1 VSALPET
8 NGKTMLELADVSCA
22 IKGHVILNGVSLRIR
37 EGELVTILGANG
49 AGKSS
54 LFKTIAGLIRPTEG
68 VITYEGEII
77 NKVRAEK
84 LVERGISLCPEGR
97 KLFPLLS
104 VKKNLMMGAFTRHKD
119 KEGVDKALRE
129 VYELFPILEER
140 TDQDAGT
147 LSGGEQQM
155 LAIGRALMSN
165 PRLLLL
171 DEPSLGLAPL
181 IVRDM
186 METIVNINRRGVTVF
201 LSEQNA
207 SMALSIS
214 SRGYVLENGR
224 MVLEGTSRE
233 LADNEEVRRAYI
245 GA

>member
-1 VSALPET
+1 VSAL
-8 NGKTMLELADVSCA
+8 LELDDVHCSIGRHA
-22 IKGHVILNGVSLRIR
+22 VINGVSLGIA
-37 EGELVTILGANG
+37 EGELVCLLGANG

-54 LFKTIAGLIRPTEG
+54 LFKTISGLIKPTRGSIVFEEEAIHRKSPEKIVRLG
-68 VITYEGEII
+68 V
-77 NKVRAEK
+77 
-84 LVERGISLCPEGR
+84 SLCPEGR
-97 KLFPLLS
+97 RLFPKLS
-104 VKKNLMMGAFTRHKD
+104 VKKNLMMGAYTRYR
-119 KEGVDKALRE
+119 ERQAVAETLRE
-129 VYELFPILEER
+129 AYELFPILEER
-140 TDQDAGT
+140 GDQDAGT

-155 LAIGRALMSN
+155 LAIGRALMSR

-181 IVRDM
+181 IVQKI
-186 METIVNINRRGVTVF
+186 METIVNINRGGVTVL

-224 MVLEGTSRE
+224 MVMEGSAEE
-233 LADNEEVRRAYI
+233 LADNEEVRKAYI

>member
-1 VSALPET
+1 VSALLEPD
-8 NGKTMLELADVSCA
+8 KKYMLELADVNCA
-22 IKGHVILNGVSLRIR
+22 IKGHAIINGVSLHIE
-37 EGELVTILGANG
+37 EGELVCILGANG

-54 LFKTIAGLIRPTEG
+54 LFKTIAGLIRPTQG
-68 VITYEGEII
+68 LITYEGEVT
-77 NKVRAEK
+77 NKKKPEK

-97 KLFPLLS
+97 RLFPLLS
-104 VKKNLMMGAFTRHKD
+104 VKKNLMMGAFTRRNE
-119 KEGVDKALRE
+119 KEGIDKSLKE

-147 LSGGEQQM
+147 QSGGEQQM
-155 LAIGRALMSN
+155 LAIGRALMSS

-181 IVRDM
+181 IVKDM

-224 MVLEGTSRE
+224 MVLQGTSKE
-233 LADNEEVRRAYI
+233 LADNEEVRKA
-245 GA
+245 

>member
-1 VSALPET
+1 VSALLEPD
-8 NGKTMLELADVSCA
+8 KKYMLELADVNCA
-22 IKGHVILNGVSLRIR
+22 IKGHAIINGVSLHIE
-37 EGELVTILGANG
+37 EGELVCILGANG

-54 LFKTIAGLIRPTEG
+54 LFKTIAGLIRPTQG
-68 VITYEGEII
+68 LITYEGEVT
-77 NKVRAEK
+77 NKKKPEK

-97 KLFPLLS
+97 RLFPLLS
-104 VKKNLMMGAFTRHKD
+104 VKKNLMMGAFTRRNE
-119 KEGVDKALRE
+119 KEGIDKSLKE

-155 LAIGRALMSN
+155 LAIGRALMSS

-181 IVRDM
+181 IVKDM

-224 MVLEGTSRE
+224 MVLQGTSKE
-233 LADNEEVRRAYI
+233 LADNEEVRKAYI

>member
-1 VSALPET
+1 MSAL
-8 NGKTMLELADVSCA
+8 LELDDVHCSIGRHA
-22 IKGHVILNGVSLRIR
+22 VINGVSLGIA
-37 EGELVTILGANG
+37 EGELVCLLGANG

-54 LFKTIAGLIRPTEG
+54 LFKTISGLIKPTRGSIVFEEEAIHRKSPEKIVRLG
-68 VITYEGEII
+68 V
-77 NKVRAEK
+77 
-84 LVERGISLCPEGR
+84 SLCPEGR
-97 KLFPLLS
+97 RLFPKLS
-104 VKKNLMMGAFTRHKD
+104 VKKNLMMGAYTRYR
-119 KEGVDKALRE
+119 ERQAVAETLRE
-129 VYELFPILEER
+129 AYELFPILEER
-140 TDQDAGT
+140 GDQDAGT

-155 LAIGRALMSN
+155 LAIGRALMSR

-181 IVRDM
+181 IVQKI
-186 METIVNINRRGVTVF
+186 METIVNINRGGVTVL

-224 MVLEGTSRE
+224 MVMEGSAEE
-233 LADNEEVRRAYI
+233 LADNEEVRKAYI